1 MNLHQIGLIDFW
13 DTWFRPMPP
22 QCTGDI
28 KSGNRKSG
36 NKNSSLSLKNLTGP
50 FLVLAIGVSLSL
62 VAFIFENIFSI
73 PERHRRRRRKL
84 QQEPPTNNAIEVSP
98 YIAQEETPTFI
109 LD

>member
-1 MNLHQIGLIDFW
+1 
-13 DTWFRPMPP
+13 MPP

-28 KSGNRKSG
+28 KSGNRKSK
-36 NKNSSLSLKNLTGP
+36 NRNSSLSLKNLTGP

-62 VAFIFENIFSI
+62 MAFIFENIISI
-73 PERHRRRRRKL
+73 PESHRRRRRRKL